1 VVNVIIH
8 LDATSHIV
16 GTPTVQSS
24 PSQLLNAAAIK
35 AAQESTFR
43 TEIKNCEPVEA
54 TYIFAVEFNNN

>member
-1 VVNVIIH
+1 VVIQ
-8 LDATSHIV
+8 LDVNNKIV

-35 AAQESTFR
+35 AAEDSTFR
-43 TEIKNCEPVEA
+43 TEIRNCAPVAA